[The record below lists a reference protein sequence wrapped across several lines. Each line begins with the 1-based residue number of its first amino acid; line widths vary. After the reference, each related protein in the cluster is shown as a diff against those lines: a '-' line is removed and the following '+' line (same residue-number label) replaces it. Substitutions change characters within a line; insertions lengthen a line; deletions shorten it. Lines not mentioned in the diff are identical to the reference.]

1 MFYVLFY
8 FTLQIYNVGKGF
20 LLQMIIADIAREKAL
35 VERELEASQSG
46 INLDRFMLNSLK
58 QKLSN
63 QVTRCKM
70 LHEALARQKGQFQNI
85 LEGKYK
91 KRCESNF

>member
-1 MFYVLFY
+1 
-8 FTLQIYNVGKGF
+8 
-20 LLQMIIADIAREKAL
+20 MILADITREKAL
-35 VERELEASQSG
+35 VEQELEPSQTG
-46 INLDRFMLNSLK
+46 ISLDRFMLNALK

-70 LHEALARQKGQFQNI
+70 LHEALAQQKGQFQNI

-91 KRCESNF
+91 KRCESNFWYEYE